1 MLGPCQV
8 KVALSIP
15 SGGPSTCGGITNVRA
30 GRRCLVLDPA
40 WQAKEREADV
50 QIRTGQ
56 GIEFS
61 CVEDFIDHLK
71 LLDQE
76 AAAER

>member
-1 MLGPCQV
+1 MSGP
-8 KVALSIP
+8 
-15 SGGPSTCGGITNVRA
+15 
-30 GRRCLVLDPA
+30 VLAEDAWFWTPA

-50 QIRTGQ
+50 QIRAGQ
-56 GIEFS
+56 GIESS

-76 AAAER
+76 AAAGR

>member
-1 MLGPCQV
+1 MLRPV
-8 KVALSIP
+8 PPAEDAWFW
-15 SGGPSTCGGITNVRA
+15 T
-30 GRRCLVLDPA
+30 PA
-40 WQAKEREADV
+40 WQVKERGADV
-50 QIRTGQ
+50 QIRAGQ

-76 AAAER
+76 AAAGR